1 MLNSKE
7 IIDIINHVNGSTV
20 DGVHYEHKDF
30 VLKVT
35 NQGSGKKEGTKQ
47 EKPVS
52 RPVQKEE
59 EKPHEAQSPDDSR
72 KESTKNELDTHT
84 ITASM
89 VGVFYDTPS
98 PDEPA
103 FIQEGDTVDEDTVVC
118 VLEAMKMFNDV
129 HADVKGTVKEILVN
143 NGELVEFG
151 QPLFVVEPA

>member
-35 NQGSGKKEGTKQ
+35 NQGSGEEGAEK

-52 RPVQKEE
+52 RPGQKEE
-59 EKPHEAQSPDDSR
+59 EKPHKAQSPDDSR
-72 KESTKNELDTHT
+72 KESAKNEQDTHT

-98 PDEPA
+98 PDDPA
-103 FIQEGDTVDEDTVVC
+103 FIQEGDAVDEDTVVC

-143 NGELVEFG
+143 NGELVEFS